1 MRDCDH
7 CPYAAAADAV
17 GGCGAVPNRN
27 SSAKEDGQHFDFG
40 VPAAGRSSECHWNR
54 NENVNVNVTMEGH

>member
-7 CPYAAAADAV
+7 CPYAAAVAA

-54 NENVNVNVTMEGH
+54 NENVNVTMEGH